1 MEVAFHSAPGLSN
14 SLQAVGFEMDVAQLS
29 RGRLKGSFQLGGSRQ
44 LPVLSIQTNQDL
56 LLQGNRRP
64 GVLPLSLNTT
74 DQLPVVRGKEIQRC
88 SLHGFH
94 AGLSDAFVQ
103 LPAGAHIQVAL
114 VSQTRFEQ
122 LATATGDHQTLEVI
136 HRSNSANLHPQR
148 FEELSALIQAQLMG
162 GGQEDLVEVAALEA
176 LSPHQLQGTAS
187 GELDVGAGLMKD
199 LVAWG
204 FKNTGQAITL
214 NDLSATIFAS
224 RSSIVHHCRQS
235 FGTGPMA
242 LLKQIRLSQVHHALS
257 SPEVQQTIGS
267 NTVHEIACHYGF
279 QSRNHFARDYRN
291 QFGESPSATLQ
302 RASAPGMSVQSVS
315 VAQSPQMAMALR

>member
-1 MEVAFHSAPGLSN
+1 MEVAFHSAPGLSK

-29 RGRLKGSFQLGGSRQ
+29 RGRLKGSFRLGGSRQ

-136 HRSNSANLHPQR
+136 HRSSSANGHPQR
-148 FEELSALIQAQLMG
+148 FAEISSLIQAQLMG
-162 GGQEDLVEVAALEA
+162 GGQ
-176 LSPHQLQGTAS
+176 
-187 GELDVGAGLMKD
+187 KD

-257 SPEVQQTIGS
+257 SPEVQQTIGGS
-267 NTVHEIACHYGF
+267 TVHEIACHYGF

>member
-1 MEVAFHSAPGLSN
+1 M
-14 SLQAVGFEMDVAQLS
+14 
-29 RGRLKGSFQLGGSRQ
+29 
-44 LPVLSIQTNQDL
+44 
-56 LLQGNRRP
+56 
-64 GVLPLSLNTT
+64 
-74 DQLPVVRGKEIQRC
+74 
-88 SLHGFH
+88 
-94 AGLSDAFVQ
+94 
-103 LPAGAHIQVAL
+103 
-114 VSQTRFEQ
+114 
-122 LATATGDHQTLEVI
+122 
-136 HRSNSANLHPQR
+136 
-148 FEELSALIQAQLMG
+148 
-162 GGQEDLVEVAALEA
+162 EVAALEA

-187 GELDVGAGLMKD
+187 GELGVGAGLMKD

-224 RSSIVHHCRQS
+224 RSSIVHHSRRT

-242 LLKQIRLSQVHHALS
+242 LLKQIRLSQVQHS
-257 SPEVQQTIGS
+257 IGG

-302 RASAPGMSVQSVS
+302 RASAPGMSIQSVS

>member
-1 MEVAFHSAPGLSN
+1 MD
-14 SLQAVGFEMDVAQLS
+14 SLPWS
-29 RGRLKGSFQLGGSRQ
+29 RPTLPLRPISRL
-44 LPVLSIQTNQDL
+44 IQT
-56 LLQGNRRP
+56 
-64 GVLPLSLNTT
+64 
-74 DQLPVVRGKEIQRC
+74 
-88 SLHGFH
+88 
-94 AGLSDAFVQ
+94 
-103 LPAGAHIQVAL
+103 
-114 VSQTRFEQ
+114 
-122 LATATGDHQTLEVI
+122 
-136 HRSNSANLHPQR
+136 
-148 FEELSALIQAQLMG
+148 QLMG
-162 GGQEDLVEVAALEA
+162 GDQDDLVEVAALEA
-176 LSPHQLQGTAS
+176 LSPHQLQGTTS
-187 GELDVGAGLMKD
+187 GELGVTAGLMKD

-204 FKNTGQAITL
+204 FMNTGQAITL

-224 RSSIVHHCRQS
+224 RSSIVHHCRKS

-257 SPEVQQTIGS
+257 SPEVQQTIGG